1 MSAQHSISAARKR
14 ISPVGIAVAL
24 TAALAAAACAPATGQ
39 SSNDGAGAVPAA
51 VAPSGVSAVESCAA
65 EQRWGTDPRAG
76 STAMTAAPLYLV
88 RAGQH
93 TCYDR
98 VVFDLNGPE
107 AVGYAARY
115 VPAVTV
121 DGSGVA
127 VPVKGRAALEV
138 VVRGPVQGTDDQGHQ
153 AWVSLPAVGQDLVA
167 PEKLVDWVSLQ
178 QVAFAGSFEG
188 QTTVAVGVREQRPF
202 RVWISSD
209 AHYQH
214 VVLDIAH

>member
-1 MSAQHSISAARKR
+1 
-14 ISPVGIAVAL
+14 
-24 TAALAAAACAPATGQ
+24 
-39 SSNDGAGAVPAA
+39 
-51 VAPSGVSAVESCAA
+51 
-65 EQRWGTDPRAG
+65 
-76 STAMTAAPLYLV
+76 MTAAPLYLV

-107 AVGYAARY
+107 AVGYTAKY
-115 VPAVTV
+115 VPVVTV
-121 DGSGVA
+121 DGSGAA

-138 VVRGPVQGTDDQGHQ
+138 VVRGPVQGSDDQGHQ
-153 AWVSLPAVGQDLVA
+153 PWVSPPAVGQDLVA
-167 PEKLVDWVSLQ
+167 PTTLDDWASLQ
-178 QVAFAGSFEG
+178 EVAFAGSFEG

-209 AHYQH
+209 AHYRH